1 MVFFIANARAIV
13 ALDSLVDA
21 FDVGGA
27 GSVRIYDDNGGGVP
41 ADADASLGASVLLAQ
56 LTMQATGFGASVDLN
71 PGARATANLPI
82 EDTSAN
88 NTGTATFWRGFT
100 NGGTSL
106 MQGSATATGMG
117 GDMQI
122 NTVSIQASALV
133 SVTSWTITFPES

>member
-1 MVFFIANARAIV
+1 MVFFISNARAI
-13 ALDSLVDA
+13 ASLDTLVDA

-27 GSVRIYDDNGGGVP
+27 GSVRIYDDNGAGVP
-41 ADADASLGASVLLAQ
+41 ADADTALTTQVLLAQ
-56 LTMQATGFGASVDLN
+56 LTMQATGFGAAVDLN

-88 NTGTATFWRGFT
+88 ATGTATFWRGFT
-100 NGGTSL
+100 NGGTTL
-106 MQGSATATGMG
+106 MQGSTTATGMG

-122 NTVSIQASALV
+122 NTTAIQASALV